1 MGSRTGLIG
10 WFGIVVAAII
20 LLRGATAATVYEVG
34 DSVGW
39 TVPPNTS
46 FYSTWASTKT
56 FFLGDKLSFNWTT
69 GTHTVA
75 EVSKD
80 EYDSC
85 TKVSSYIG
93 SPVIFTPPSTGS
105 YYFICTVDDHCTR
118 GQKLAFT
125 VVSTP
130 TVGSPPAE
138 SPTFSS
144 ASSLSVGAL
153 FAVLSTS
160 VIYLFLGF

>member
-1 MGSRTGLIG
+1 MRL
-10 WFGIVVAAII
+10 
-20 LLRGATAATVYEVG
+20 ATASAGLFLQT
-34 DSVGW
+34 
-39 TVPPNTS
+39 PPTTPR
-46 FYSTWASTKT
+46 TWASTKT
-56 FFLGDKLSFNWTT
+56 FYLGDKLSFNWTT
-69 GTHTVA
+69 GTNTVA

-138 SPTFSS
+138 SPTSS

-153 FAVLSTS
+153 FAGLSTA
-160 VIYLFLGF
+160 VIYLFRGF

>member
-1 MGSRTGLIG
+1 MGSRMGLIG
-10 WFGIVVAAII
+10 CFVIVVSV

-34 DSVGW
+34 DSLGW
-39 TVPPNTS
+39 TVPPNTTY
-46 FYSTWASTKT
+46 YSTWASTKT
-56 FFLGDKLSFNWTT
+56 FFLGDKLSFNWTM

-75 EVSKD
+75 EVSKAD
-80 EYDSC
+80 YDSC

-105 YYFICTVDDHCTR
+105 YYFICTVSDHCQL

-125 VVSTP
+125 VSAP
-130 TVGSPPAE
+130 NSNTVGSPPTE
-138 SPTFSS
+138 SPTSA

-153 FAVLSTS
+153 FAVLLSAP
-160 VIYLFLGF
+160 VIYFLA